1 MIWIQDFELEISFL
15 LYFIFE
21 KYNIFHGKLDK
32 KYISPFGHFLI
43 SFRIPSILSWQYG
56 FHFNDAMSNFVQR
69 LFIRWWYKFNSPIS
83 LEFLA
88 RLSLEPILSEWV
100 AASTRWIDTP
110 KKSPTVLNETH
121 HDGLSPNVYLQFLQV
136 KQKNPCLTDDDAII
150 IDKSLVFPPSSQVP
164 LS

>member
-43 SFRIPSILSWQYG
+43 SFRTPSILSWQYG

-88 RLSLEPILSEWV
+88 RLSLEPILSE
-100 AASTRWIDTP
+100 
-110 KKSPTVLNETH
+110 
-121 HDGLSPNVYLQFLQV
+121 
-136 KQKNPCLTDDDAII
+136 
-150 IDKSLVFPPSSQVP
+150 
-164 LS
+164 